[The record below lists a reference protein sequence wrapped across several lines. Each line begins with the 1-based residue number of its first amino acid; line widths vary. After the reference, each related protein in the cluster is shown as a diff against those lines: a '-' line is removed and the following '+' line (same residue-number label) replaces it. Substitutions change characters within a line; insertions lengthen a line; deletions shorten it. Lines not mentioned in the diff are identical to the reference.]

1 MALGSGGARLGA
13 VARYALGPVE
23 DVTPELSIVIPALNE
38 VGNVGPLVEQVEQN
52 VRGAGGGGGVEAELI
67 IVDDGSTDGTDA
79 KLREL
84 QQGRPWLRVLRRER
98 AQGQSSA
105 MYAGIQAAR
114 GEFVA
119 TLDADLQND
128 PAELPKMLAML
139 REKGVDFV
147 QGDRS
152 ADRQDTFMRRRA
164 SWVGRTARN
173 LILADPVKDTGCS
186 ARVLRASIAK
196 QLPLQ
201 YKGMHRFF
209 PAYAARL
216 GATIVEFPVK
226 HRPRAAGETKY
237 GVGVLTRGL
246 AGLFDC
252 FAVRWMGK
260 RLRDTGVVEQAAVR
274 ETEPGA

>member
-1 MALGSGGARLGA
+1 MPETDL
-13 VARYALGPVE
+13 
-23 DVTPELSIVIPALNE
+23 PELSIVIPALNE
-38 VGNVGPLVEQVEQN
+38 VGNVGPLVEQVETT
-52 VRGAGGGGGVEAELI
+52 VRGVGVDAELV
-67 IVDDGSTDGTDA
+67 IVDDGSTDGTA
-79 KLREL
+79 EKLAEL
-84 QQGRPWLRVLRRER
+84 QDGRSWLRVLRR
-98 AQGQSSA
+98 QLSMGQSSA
-105 MYAGIQAAR
+105 MAAGIAAAH
-114 GEFVA
+114 GEYVA

-139 REKGVDFV
+139 KEKGVDFV

-164 SWVGRTARN
+164 SGVGRFTRR
-173 LILADPVKDTGCS
+173 LILGDPVRDTGCS
-186 ARVLRASIAK
+186 ARVLKASLAK

-201 YKGMHRFF
+201 FKGMHRFF

-216 GATIVEFPVK
+216 GATIAEFPVK
-226 HRPRAAGETKY
+226 HRPRTEGETKY

-260 RLRDTGVVEQAAVR
+260 RLRDTGVVEVER
-274 ETEPGA
+274 TRG